1 MKTFEKPLSL
11 SEEKHYFEQYR
22 RGDLEAKEV
31 LIIRN
36 LRLVAHIVKKYPDY
50 EKESQDLIS
59 VGTIGLLKAVETY
72 DNEKG
77 SRFSTYAS
85 KCIENEILMML
96 RFKKKTSREVSI
108 YEPVGMD
115 KEGNDISLYDVI
127 ENKDSD
133 FVRDICHK
141 EMVDWLYETVEK
153 LDEKEK
159 NIISLRYGL
168 YGKSPVTQKEVAQKL
183 GISRSYVS
191 RIEKKAL
198 IKLKNAFDNTYKK

>member
-191 RIEKKAL
+191 RIEKK
-198 IKLKNAFDNTYKK
+198 IVEKMQKNHHFN